1 MWKMSE
7 KSPKR
12 FIMSLAENKWYPIYT
27 ERTPPFPTMNGQT
40 SIPVGM
46 QIMPRNRTVTFF
58 EIVET
63 CSAGVARLVEETE
76 THVLVGLLGLLLL
89 LLLGRGIAAG
99 STASSRGTTTT
110 TATRGDGGELGST
123 LSNDLVDILVLELA
137 DEGVQALIIGLDTDR
152 LEDGLDIGSRGRL
165 VAAEG
170 KEKVGSDVLHLD
182 SCCAMRLLVLLNIE
196 TVNSLSRQKAY

>member
-1 MWKMSE
+1 MSE

-123 LSNDLVDILVLELA
+123 LSNDL
-137 DEGVQALIIGLDTDR
+137 
-152 LEDGLDIGSRGRL
+152 
-165 VAAEG
+165 
-170 KEKVGSDVLHLD
+170 
-182 SCCAMRLLVLLNIE
+182 
-196 TVNSLSRQKAY
+196 